1 MPCLVG
7 WGIIFKEAC
16 RQRGSIPRMAV
27 CGADVCP
34 VSHRLSQIHHAI
46 PRGRGGH
53 KTSPHNLITLCQV
66 CHMQA
71 HGDNL
76 KGMPFTQADV
86 EQACVEYL
94 ADMYAPVW
102 WPWRDG
108 YDPGQGG

>member
-1 MPCLVG
+1 MYAKLSSS
-7 WGIIFKEAC
+7 
-16 RQRGSIPRMAV
+16 QRKAIYRRDGFQCAV
-27 CGADVCP
+27 CG
-34 VSHRLSQIHHAI
+34 STRYLQIHHYI
-46 PRGRGGH
+46 HRGQGGND
-53 KTSPHNLITLCQV
+53 SPHNLITLCQV

-94 ADMYAPVW
+94 ADTYAPVW

-108 YDPGQGG
+108 FDPGVGG